1 MAEDGIVLIHDF
13 FSDCGW
19 RGAMYDIHMMLNTY
33 NGRTYSIDEM
43 NIMLAD
49 FEFLYTKKIQLDS
62 GSTILAASKMPIS
75 SEFTS

>member
-75 SEFTS
+75 SEFIS